1 MSKLIVVQ
9 LIALCVLLSGDFNG
23 KQSVYAG
30 SHDDHEDHEHEHEH
44 EHEED
49 NVCGLPNAYTEV
61 RAALNITGEHDIEE
75 HDVEEL
81 VHHVGE
87 MLHCHD
93 NTTCRKVGIDSSWLA
108 SIKK

>member
-1 MSKLIVVQ
+1 MSKLVAV
-9 LIALCVLLSGDFNG
+9 LTLCVLLSGDFNV

-30 SHDDHEDHEHEHEH
+30 SHDTHEDHEH

-75 HDVEEL
+75 QDVEEL